1 MYYNAFYKDRE
12 KEEKKKSLEKR
23 WERKK
28 KKNSYFLH
36 LLEYMGFRKN
46 QMLGYKIDKK
56 MSAYIISDFI
66 WVVQMIQLLWI
77 W

>member
-12 KEEKKKSLEKR
+12 KEKKNKSLEKR

-28 KKNSYFLH
+28 KKGKFFLH

-46 QMLGYKIDKK
+46 QMLGYKIEKK
-56 MSAYIISDFI
+56 VSASIESDFI
-66 WVVQMIQLLWI
+66 WVVLMIQLL
-77 W
+77 